1 MARYLGPKCR
11 LCRREGMKLYLKGER
26 CVGQKCSFDKRKH
39 FPGQHGLSRTRSKLS
54 DYGIHLRE
62 KQKVR
67 RLYGVLE
74 RQFRR
79 YFKEADRRKG
89 VTGEVLLEQLERRL
103 DNVIHRAS
111 FANSRDQARQLIR
124 HSHVLVNKRKVAIPS
139 YLIEEGDVVEFR
151 EKSKKLLPVQEAIQ
165 RGEQR
170 GFPPWLEVEPE
181 QVRATVRA
189 LPRREDQ
196 VFPVREQLVVEFYSK

>member
-1 MARYLGPKCR
+1 MGCWNVSSAATSKRPIA
-11 LCRREGMKLYLKGER
+11 ER
-26 CVGQKCSFDKRKH
+26 
-39 FPGQHGLSRTRSKLS
+39 
-54 DYGIHLRE
+54 
-62 KQKVR
+62 
-67 RLYGVLE
+67 
-74 RQFRR
+74 
-79 YFKEADRRKG
+79 G

>member
-26 CVGQKCSFDKRKH
+26 CVGQKCSFDKRKQ
-39 FPGQHGLSRTRSKLS
+39 FPGQHGSARSRSKLS

-62 KQKVR
+62 KQKLR

-103 DNVIHRAS
+103 DNVVHRAS

-124 HSHVLVNKRKVAIPS
+124 HSHVLVNGRKVGIPS

-151 EKSKKLLPVQEAIQ
+151 EKSKKLLPVQEAVQ